1 MFNRSR
7 RRLAY
12 WFALSMGSILV
23 LFAFATYY
31 REVEDQ
37 LQAFDRSLYTKSKQI
52 AMAARYQQLPGHKH
66 EELVDVTFPD
76 NMRAEDTIAY
86 VRWYSFRGNLV
97 YFTDANASKRLNVA
111 PGFQTLKGSKQLQD
125 SWLRQ
130 LTIPVKQDQTLIGY
144 LQIADSLAPLQA
156 NLARMR
162 LFLSLGVPAT
172 LSLVGLVGWFLGGL
186 AMQPIRRSYEQLQR
200 FTADASHE
208 LRAPLSA
215 ILSNAQVGLLTPV
228 DDRAQQRQRL
238 ENIVAVTGT
247 MSALI
252 GNLLFLARHEGRLN
266 PRELNK
272 VDLVKLVQPL
282 AEEYQALAKEQNL
295 NFTAQLPTE
304 PIALSA
310 DLELLQQAIRNLL
323 SNAFKYTPSGGKIA
337 LKLIA
342 RPRRAS
348 IVVEDSGIGIPEED
362 LPHIFE
368 RFYRVDRAR
377 SLASGGFGLGLA
389 IAQQIIQAHDGR
401 ITVKSTADKGTT
413 FQIILPLR

>member
-1 MFNRSR
+1 
-7 RRLAY
+7 
-12 WFALSMGSILV
+12 
-23 LFAFATYY
+23 
-31 REVEDQ
+31 
-37 LQAFDRSLYTKSKQI
+37 
-52 AMAARYQQLPGHKH
+52 
-66 EELVDVTFPD
+66 
-76 NMRAEDTIAY
+76 MRAEDTIAY